1 MKQLDSILIAVMLVA
16 CGQVTACEKNSVAL
30 RYLSAIE
37 AMNWAAMRTYLAED
51 AIYTDPTMAHYD
63 REPIALAG
71 ADSIVAFWSS
81 SSTDSGTGQINY
93 SITSC
98 METAGFH
105 VVNLDIDIKV
115 SGKFW
120 NVAKDVINIPGRVVS
135 VIRVDD
141 GRVTEHHDY
150 VEYAAA
156 DHVVAELRE
165 QYGAYAE

>member
-1 MKQLDSILIAVMLVA
+1 MKQRDSIVMGMMLVA
-16 CGQVTACEKNSVAL
+16 CNPVVACEKNSVAL

-37 AMNWAAMRTYLAED
+37 AMDWAAMRTYLAAD

-63 REPIALAG
+63 REPIALVG
-71 ADSIVAFWSS
+71 ADSIVEFWSAAS
-81 SSTDSGTGQINY
+81 NDSGTGQINY
-93 SITSC
+93 AITAC
-98 METAGFH
+98 LKTAGFY
-105 VVNLDIDIKV
+105 VVNLDIDIQV
-115 SGKFW
+115 SGEFW

-156 DHVVAELRE
+156 DRVVAELRE
-165 QYGAYAE
+165 QHGAYAD